1 MTIYKP
7 GDRRAYRYDFEFEG
21 QRYAGSTKQIRKD
34 DAAMVESALKR
45 RLREQVGGIPARVGS
60 TPRFQEWAEVYLDHA
75 TRTLVR
81 PERARELL
89 SVVLRFWGAKPTNP
103 AEVHAGEP
111 YRDLRLEDPIRQ
123 PELIEAFE
131 RWMRARARCGPQTRN
146 HLRGILSRMYRVALL
161 PAFRRASGVNLNP
174 FVGVPRDVTVGRT
187 VTLSPA
193 QIRAWCEAAP
203 AHTRLAIAIAA
214 LAPKLRLQS
223 ILSLQFSKHFD
234 PKLQFLT
241 MVRHKT
247 ATDTG
252 AAQVVPVSPQLR
264 AILKWVQKQSSSD
277 WVITYRGEPVTH
289 IRTGLQAAATA
300 AGVTYGR
307 DVEDG
312 ATFHT
317 IRHAMATM
325 LAELGESEAV
335 RKAVMGH
342 ARDETTAK
350 YTHLRPVGQ
359 APAHAR
365 LARRLQLKAV
375 IVGGGKSGGGR
386 SGSSPRRTGT
396 DGT

>member
-7 GDRRAYRYDFEFEG
+7 DDRRAYRYDFEFDG
-21 QRYAGSTKQIRKD
+21 QRYAGSTKQTRKD
-34 DAAMVESALKR
+34 DAALFEADLKR
-45 RLREQVGGIPARVGS
+45 RLREQVGGIPARLGS
-60 TPRFQEWAEVYLDHA
+60 TPRFQEWAEVYFEHA
-75 TRTLVR
+75 SRTLVR
-81 PERARELL
+81 PERARDLL
-89 SVVLRFWGAKPTNP
+89 KVVLRFWGERPSTPVPGA
-103 AEVHAGEP
+103 P

-131 RWMRARARCGPQTRN
+131 RWMRERARCGPQTRN
-146 HLRGILSRMYRVALL
+146 HLRGIMSRMYRVALL
-161 PAFRRASGVNLNP
+161 PAFRRASGINLNP

-223 ILSLQFSKHFD
+223 ILGLRFSKHLD
-234 PKLQFLT
+234 PTLQFLT
-241 MVRHKT
+241 VVRHKT
-247 ATDTG
+247 AGDTG
-252 AAQVVPVSPQLR
+252 EAQVVPVSPELR
-264 AILKWVQKQSSSD
+264 AILKWVRGQSSSD
-277 WVITYRGEPVTH
+277 WVIRYRGRPLVS
-289 IRTGLQAAATA
+289 IGTGLQAAAER
-300 AGVTYGR
+300 AGITYGR
-307 DVEDG
+307 DVEGG

-325 LAELGESEAV
+325 LAELGESEEV

-365 LARRLQLKAV
+365 IARQLRLKAV
-375 IVGGGKSGGGR
+375 VVGGGKNGGGR
-386 SGSSPRRTGT
+386 SGSGPRRTGT
-396 DGT
+396 DGQ